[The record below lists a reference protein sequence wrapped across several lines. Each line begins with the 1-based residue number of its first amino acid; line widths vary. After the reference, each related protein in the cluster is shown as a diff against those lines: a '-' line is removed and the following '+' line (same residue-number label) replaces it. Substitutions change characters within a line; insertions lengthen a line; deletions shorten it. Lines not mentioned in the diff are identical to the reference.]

1 MIALE
6 LMWLSQNQTPSYK
19 TINRFRVN
27 PKTDALIDPLFVQIT
42 NDQVLKDMP
51 IGMINMDLREILNYM
66 SAMIV

>member
-42 NDQVLKDMP
+42 ND
-51 IGMINMDLREILNYM
+51 
-66 SAMIV
+66 

>member
-27 PKTDALIDPLFVQIT
+27 PKTDALIYPLFVQIT